1 MKEKIYCWL
10 AKLDRLAAWTLL
22 IVVLLFAISGYGL
35 TKGLIDRQLASSLH
49 LYWLMPIGFL
59 AFIAHVGWA
68 VHLACK
74 RWRIWNL
81 ATKIVLALLGVAL
94 AIGFIYANYFY
105 NASGQQRGPGPEPK
119 ELQEQAEKQAANESA
134 AATAQGDA
142 AAEIFTKDQLSR
154 YDGKNGNPA
163 YVAIDGKVYDAS
175 SVFRNG
181 LHYGYPAGQDLS
193 KEFHGKHPDQFLNKL
208 RLVGTYAD

>member
-81 ATKIVLALLGVAL
+81 ATKTILALLGVAL
-94 AIGFIYANYFY
+94 AAGFIYANYFY
-105 NASGQQRGPGPEPK
+105 NASGQQRGSVPEPK
-119 ELQEQAEKQAANESA
+119 ELQGQAPNGTATATAEGV
-134 AATAQGDA
+134 AAT
-142 AAEIFTKDQLSR
+142 EIFTKEQLSR

-181 LHYGYPAGQDLS
+181 LHYGYSAGQDLS

-208 RLVGTYAD
+208 RLIGAYAD